1 MKETIFS
8 VGIDIGT
15 STTQLV
21 FSKIILEN
29 TASYASV
36 PRIRIKEKNVVYRSD
51 IYFTPLVNSETID
64 GVKIR
69 EIIEKEYQNA
79 GMTHGDISTG
89 AVIITGETAR
99 KENASLILESLSGL
113 AGDFVVAAAG
123 PDLEAII
130 AGKGASTERL
140 SREEECVAVNLDVG
154 GGTTNIV
161 VFSNGEILDS
171 SCLDIGGRLIR
182 VREDDEVVEYV
193 APKIKKL
200 AESIGIGI
208 SVGDK
213 IQIDKINAIACR
225 MSGLLEEILGL
236 APKSDMLNFML
247 TGKDLK
253 RDYNINYITFSGGVA
268 DYIYDLRETEIFKYG
283 DIGILL
289 GGIIGN
295 SKIVHSLKVKKP
307 TETIRATVVGAGTH
321 TVEISG
327 STINYTNNC
336 FPLKNIPI
344 LKIEQRNKML
354 GYERLAESIKDKL
367 DWYNLK
373 SGMQQVAIA
382 IKGVKNPKFSEV
394 TYMAES
400 IIAGAERYMDSQEH
414 LIVVVENDMAKA
426 LGQTLFSKLLG
437 KKSIVCIDSISVEN
451 GDYIDIGKPLGS
463 GRVLPVVIKTLIF
476 NF

>member
-36 PRIRIKEKNVVYRSD
+36 PRIQIKEKNVVYRSD

-69 EIIEKEYQNA
+69 EIIEKEYQKA
-79 GMTHGDISTG
+79 GMTHDDISTG
-89 AVIITGETAR
+89 AAIITGETAR

-140 SREEECVAVNLDVG
+140 SREEECVAVNLDIG

-161 VFSNGEILDS
+161 VFSNGGILDT

-182 VREDDEVVEYV
+182 VREDGEVVQYV

-200 AESIGIGI
+200 AESIGISI
-208 SVGDK
+208 SAGDK
-213 IQIDKINAIACR
+213 IQIDKIKAITCR
-225 MSGLLEEILGL
+225 MADLLEEILGL
-236 APKSDMLNFML
+236 APQTDMLNFML

-268 DYIYDLRETEIFKYG
+268 DYIYDLGETEIFKYG

-289 GGIIGN
+289 GAIIGN
-295 SKIVHSLKVKKP
+295 SKLFHRLKVKKP

-344 LKIEQRNKML
+344 LKIEQNDNML

-394 TYMAES
+394 TNMAES

-451 GDYIDIGKPLGS
+451 GDYIDIGKPLGN